1 MMNWQSVI
9 VCAGILAF
17 SLADAAEVRH
27 PQEEALEHSTKPYT
41 DQDVAFTNEA
51 AHINLAG
58 TFSVPNGKGPF
69 PAVLL
74 IAASGPEGRDEEVE
88 GHHVFVVLSD
98 YLLRKGIAVLR
109 FDKRGVGKSTGDW
122 NKATFDGLVADADA
136 AFQYLK
142 GRPEVNRRRLGVIGH
157 SEGGSIAP
165 AVAATD
171 KDVAFVVAMAGS
183 GLNGEVRICEQQA
196 YMAKETSGASPEQQ
210 ASIRDL
216 CHHIFAT
223 VAKTPDDAEAI
234 RRINELVAAAK
245 ADKQIKELLTP
256 QFVRQELTDDP
267 VKYVKQIHVPM
278 LALIGTL
285 DRIVPAEPYVAVMK
299 PVLAKIPGSRVE
311 VLNGLNHVMQTAQT
325 GSPLEFG
332 TIEETISP
340 VALQAIGDWI
350 SRH

>member
-1 MMNWQSVI
+1 MNWRSVI
-9 VCAGILAF
+9 VCAGILTF

-27 PQEEALEHSTKPYT
+27 PQEEALEHSSKPYT
-41 DQDVAFTNEA
+41 DQDVAFANEA

-74 IAASGPEGRDEEVE
+74 VAASGPEGRDEEVE

-98 YLLRKGIAVLR
+98 YLLKRGIAVLR
-109 FDKRGVGKSTGDW
+109 YDKRGVGKSTGDW
-122 NKATFDGLVADADA
+122 SRATFDDLVADADA
-136 AFQYLK
+136 AFRYLK
-142 GRPEVNRRRLGVIGH
+142 SRPEVNRRRLGVIGH

-183 GLNGEVRICEQQA
+183 GLSGEVRICEQQA
-196 YMAKETSGASPEQQ
+196 YMAKEMRGESAEQAASMR
-210 ASIRDL
+210 SL
-216 CHHIFAT
+216 CYKIFST
-223 VAKTPDDAEAI
+223 VAKTPDDAVASRHI
-234 RRINELVAAAK
+234 DELVATAK
-245 ADKQIKELLTP
+245 ADEQLKKQLTL

-267 VKYVKQIHVPM
+267 VKYVRQIHVPM

-299 PVLAKIPGSRVE
+299 PILARIPGSGLE

-350 SRH
+350 SRL